1 MKIGVFVKQVPDTE
15 SRIKIVGD
23 HIDESEMKWV
33 MNPYDEFALEAAI
46 KLKEQLGAGE
56 VVIMTAGSA
65 RAVESMRQAL
75 AMGADR
81 GIRIDTQGVTLDP
94 FTTAKAL
101 SAVCKQE
108 NFNLIFAGKQ
118 AIDDDAAQVHVG
130 VAEFLNWPHVSP
142 IESFDLSDD
151 KASVRVQRPVSGGM
165 KEIMTVSLPAVFGC
179 DKGLNE
185 PRYASLPGIMKAKS
199 KPIAEHKAADLL
211 AGEGAR
217 ISITNYQM
225 PPEGRAG
232 KMIQGTPQ
240 EAAKELVRLLRE
252 EAKVI

>member
-81 GIRIDTQGVTLDP
+81 GIRIDSQGVTLDP

-142 IESFDLSDD
+142 IESFDLRS
-151 KASVRVQRPVSGGM
+151 
-165 KEIMTVSLPAVFGC
+165 E
-179 DKGLNE
+179 
-185 PRYASLPGIMKAKS
+185 
-199 KPIAEHKAADLL
+199 EHT
-211 AGEGAR
+211 
-217 ISITNYQM
+217 S
-225 PPEGRAG
+225 
-232 KMIQGTPQ
+232 
-240 EAAKELVRLLRE
+240 ELQSQFHLVCRLLLE
-252 EAKVI
+252 K